1 MTDIE
6 LEALASVVAKKVLA
20 VVEPIVKKNAFRKSV
35 KLQTAADTLE
45 CSTDKIYDL
54 INSGELEVVPIKG
67 TKYITIKSLVKV
79 QTPK

>member
-35 KLQTAADTLE
+35 KLR
-45 CSTDKIYDL
+45 
-54 INSGELEVVPIKG
+54 PH
-67 TKYITIKSLVKV
+67 
-79 QTPK
+79 